1 MTNADEPCIPAARPF
16 LTGDALRAALD
27 TFPGPEQPDAAPEPA
42 LLFMSWR
49 AALAN
54 VHGRIE
60 DAYGLRRVWFQHA
73 FDAGFTCA
81 QIGEATGLS
90 AAAVHK
96 IIGTQ
101 RKRDLDSPVAPA
113 SPDNPETES
122 RSE

>member
-1 MTNADEPCIPAARPF
+1 MSDTDLE
-16 LTGDALRAALD
+16 
-27 TFPGPEQPDAAPEPA
+27 TFPGVEQPDAAPEPA

-60 DAYGLRRVWFQHA
+60 DAYSLRRVWFQHA

-81 QIGEATGLS
+81 QIGEAAGLS

-101 RKRDLDSPVAPA
+101 RKRDLDSSVVPA
-113 SPDNPETES
+113 ASDGEDRPDE
-122 RSE
+122 

>member
-1 MTNADEPCIPAARPF
+1 MSDTDLE
-16 LTGDALRAALD
+16 
-27 TFPGPEQPDAAPEPA
+27 TFPGVEQPDAAPEPA

-60 DAYGLRRVWFQHA
+60 DAYALRRDWFQHA

-81 QIGEATGLS
+81 QIGEAAGLS

-96 IIGTQ
+96 IIGAQ
-101 RKRDLDSPVAPA
+101 GGKSADEILDSPILRPGDM
-113 SPDNPETES
+113 P
-122 RSE
+122 